1 MDLAGDGPRSRG
13 ILRGDQQ
20 GRGHPRQG
28 RRSGL
33 RFGLRTRRLQRH
45 RAARLREAHHHQA
58 QPDLSVRLCPQQQPA
73 GEGRTECGEGPEDR
87 RDRQYRFLPGEAS
100 FRDPAS
106 RQARRPPEIPAGP
119 AVVNSRAPEQ
129 ELQADWGGS
138 DLADAV
144 EQAPAVSEEP
154 GRLAPDGVAEARSRA
169 ERGEDAPETDALS
182 DATQLYLHQIG
193 LNRLFT
199 PAEELHF
206 ARRAVAGDFSARQK
220 MIEHNLRL
228 VVNVAKA
235 YLNRGMPLLDLVE
248 EGNLGL
254 MHALDKFDPER
265 GFRFSTYATW
275 WIRQNI
281 ERAIMNQSRTIRLP
295 VHVIKELNT
304 VLRAKRHLEAHAERE
319 PTAEDIAHLVG
330 KDTDEVLRLLS
341 RSEHTASLD
350 APLEIDPML
359 SIGESIADESG
370 MSPELQ
376 LHANEI
382 ESLVREW
389 LAELNDKQRAV
400 IERRFG
406 LNGGEL
412 LTLQQLASRLMLTR
426 ERVRQIQLE
435 ALAQLRRIL
444 CRRGLSKDVLL

>member
-1 MDLAGDGPRSRG
+1 
-13 ILRGDQQ
+13 
-20 GRGHPRQG
+20 
-28 RRSGL
+28 
-33 RFGLRTRRLQRH
+33 
-45 RAARLREAHHHQA
+45 
-58 QPDLSVRLCPQQQPA
+58 
-73 GEGRTECGEGPEDR
+73 
-87 RDRQYRFLPGEAS
+87 
-100 FRDPAS
+100 
-106 RQARRPPEIPAGP
+106 
-119 AVVNSRAPEQ
+119 VNSRAPEE
-129 ELQADWGGS
+129 ELQEDRAGS
-138 DLADAV
+138 DLAGAV
-144 EQAPAVSEEP
+144 EPAPAASEEP
-154 GRLAPDGVAEARSRA
+154 RRVAPDGAAEAPSRA
-169 ERGEDAPETDALS
+169 EPGEDAPEADALS

-206 ARRAVAGDFSARQK
+206 ARRTVAGDFSARQK

-295 VHVIKELNT
+295 VHVIKELNI

-350 APLEIDPML
+350 APLDVDPML

-389 LAELNDKQRAV
+389 ILQLSDKQRAV

-406 LNGGEL
+406 LNGREL
-412 LTLQQLASRLMLTR
+412 LTLQQLASQLMLTC

-435 ALAQLRRIL
+435 ALAQLRCIL
-444 CRRGLSKDVLL
+444 RRRGLSKEVLL